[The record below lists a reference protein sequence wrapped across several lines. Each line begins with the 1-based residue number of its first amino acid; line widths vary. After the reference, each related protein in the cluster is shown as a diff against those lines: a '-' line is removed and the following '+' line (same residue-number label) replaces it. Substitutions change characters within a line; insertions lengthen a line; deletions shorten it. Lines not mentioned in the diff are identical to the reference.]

1 MQAEMLQ
8 AAHRRPEIERTR
20 VAVALPPD
28 ATSSGE
34 ALFVPITWEDTN
46 DDGAG
51 RPRILRDPHG
61 ALPSFTSRRLIG
73 FLCQDRATRT
83 VDGNL
88 KLWYGEVSP
97 EDYLRLWREALKSPL
112 TPAQLAER
120 HGLCL
125 RVTLCATL
133 DRVRGMRC
141 PWPNA
146 PFETFEHLE
155 AFYGTRLIHITA
167 EAGETRFGLS
177 LDLREPEAAR
187 HAFYVESLL
196 AQTGDTQAGIRV
208 TLGRVAQPPAPPA
221 CLRLAGQPVRGGHA
235 MSHRVEYQW
244 AAFHVPGAL
253 HEQSIPCR
261 RTTTGRPVWSRG
273 RNRPASEFPSYSDR
287 SVDRDFFLSPE
298 FACAVVAGYRDAPV
312 ALGNRDAVADIRH
325 EWPLINAMAGLEGIA
340 IQRDVVQNPASV

>member
-208 TLGRVAQPPAPPA
+208 TLGRVAQPPH
-221 CLRLAGQPVRGGHA
+221 RLPVFDWQA
-235 MSHRVEYQW
+235 NLFEEATS
-244 AAFHVPGAL
+244 
-253 HEQSIPCR
+253 
-261 RTTTGRPVWSRG
+261 
-273 RNRPASEFPSYSDR
+273 
-287 SVDRDFFLSPE
+287 
-298 FACAVVAGYRDAPV
+298 
-312 ALGNRDAVADIRH
+312 
-325 EWPLINAMAGLEGIA
+325 
-340 IQRDVVQNPASV
+340 

>member
-167 EAGETRFGLS
+167 EAGETRSGS
-177 LDLREPEAAR
+177 RSTCASPRPRAMR
-187 HAFYVESLL
+187 S
-196 AQTGDTQAGIRV
+196 
-208 TLGRVAQPPAPPA
+208 TLNRCWP
-221 CLRLAGQPVRGGHA
+221 R
-235 MSHRVEYQW
+235 
-244 AAFHVPGAL
+244 PGT
-253 HEQSIPCR
+253 R
-261 RTTTGRPVWSRG
+261 RPGS
-273 RNRPASEFPSYSDR
+273 A
-287 SVDRDFFLSPE
+287 
-298 FACAVVAGYRDAPV
+298 
-312 ALGNRDAVADIRH
+312 
-325 EWPLINAMAGLEGIA
+325 
-340 IQRDVVQNPASV
+340 